1 MHEASPPPITPPP
14 IAEAATLMFRE
25 AAESS
30 EAVAR
35 MLATNAAAFAA
46 LGARLRAAP
55 PAVVV
60 TCGRGSSDHS
70 AVYGKYLIWTKTGI
84 PVAAAAP
91 SVVSIYDAPLGARST
106 LCIAVSQS
114 GAS

>member
-1 MHEASPPPITPPP
+1 MHDATPPP
-14 IAEAATLMFRE
+14 LTPPPSPETATLMFRE

-46 LGARLRAAP
+46 LGARLRSAP

-60 TCGRGSSDHS
+60 TCAASDPGRRSGRDGRELGGEPRHAVLS
-70 AVYGKYLIWTKTGI
+70 AVGVRHDDGVDGDLSDDG
-84 PVAAAAP
+84 
-91 SVVSIYDAPLGARST
+91 GE
-106 LCIAVSQS
+106 
-114 GAS
+114 